1 METPLDCLLVD
12 KHCDKY
18 IAVLVFAIVRVNTMC
33 FIMLAFVKEVL
44 VKLRVLLI

>member
-18 IAVLVFAIVRVNTMC
+18 IAVLAFAIVRVNTMVYNVDLC
-33 FIMLAFVKEVL
+33 KRGFTKA
-44 VKLRVLLI
+44 